1 MPSVYLTSI
10 WLSVIMFVLACFG
23 LYRTSVTH
31 NYVFS
36 ADGKFASESLNLWIY
51 SWSFCWVGK
60 TMSHIVFILIYYTD
74 CERNKTYHL
83 NSNIRRIMSTNS
95 ITARHQSFADISKP
109 SHMWRW
115 LEHDLRELIF
125 SDHSHNLG
133 SSIIIGNATKLEQVL
148 LLAWYR
154 ILL

>member
-1 MPSVYLTSI
+1 
-10 WLSVIMFVLACFG
+10 
-23 LYRTSVTH
+23 
-31 NYVFS
+31 
-36 ADGKFASESLNLWIY
+36 
-51 SWSFCWVGK
+51 
-60 TMSHIVFILIYYTD
+60 MSHIVFILIYYTD

-154 ILL
+154 ILLQTLSLTGWWVELRVSLLLSVLRDGHITVYFVSPYSIEKQVYQPRQHFNFVFQV